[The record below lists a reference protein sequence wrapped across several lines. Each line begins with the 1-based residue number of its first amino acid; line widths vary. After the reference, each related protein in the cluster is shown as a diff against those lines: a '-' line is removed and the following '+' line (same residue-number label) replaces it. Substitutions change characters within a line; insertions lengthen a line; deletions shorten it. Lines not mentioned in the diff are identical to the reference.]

1 MSVQKGAPN
10 KPKRITTSTRSTIMI
25 MQRTTSITER
35 EMTMM
40 TLGVVEETT
49 EGEVRLDHILSTVW
63 H

>member
-10 KPKRITTSTRSTIMI
+10 KPKRTTTSTRSTIMI

-49 EGEVRLDHILSTVW
+49 EGEVRLDHTLSTVW